1 MLAVSGSARASVLPE
16 VPTTVEA
23 GYPNS
28 EYNFWAGVFAPPKTS
43 EDLRARLYTEITK
56 ALQYQAVRQKLIELG
71 ANPMPLTSEQ
81 FEALVRREIE
91 TNTQLVKSAGIKV
104 N

>member
-1 MLAVSGSARASVLPE
+1 LPD

-28 EYNFWAGVFAPPKTS
+28 EYNFWAGVFAPAKTPANI
-43 EDLRARLYTEITK
+43 RAKLYAEIAKT
-56 ALQYQAVRQKLIELG
+56 LQNPATREKLVKLG
-71 ANPMPLTSEQ
+71 ADPMPLDSAQ
-81 FEALVRREIE
+81 FEALVRSEIE
-91 TNTQLVKSAGIKV
+91 TNTQLVKAAGIKV

>member
-1 MLAVSGSARASVLPE
+1 

-23 GYPNS
+23 GYPNT
-28 EYNFWAGVFAPPKTS
+28 EYNFWAGVFAPAKTS
-43 EDLRARLYTEITK
+43 ADVRARLHAEIAK
-56 ALQYQAVRQKLIELG
+56 ALMLPAIRQRLNELG
-71 ANPMPLTSEQ
+71 ADPMALTSEQ

-91 TNTQLVKSAGIKV
+91 TNTQLVKAAGIKV

>member
-1 MLAVSGSARASVLPE
+1 MLAVSGSARASALLE

-28 EYNFWAGVFAPPKTS
+28 EYNFWAGVFATPKTS

-56 ALQYQAVRQKLIELG
+56 AFQYQAVRQKLIELG
-71 ANPMPLTSEQ
+71 ADPMPLTSEQ
-81 FEALVRREIE
+81 FEALVRRE

>member
-1 MLAVSGSARASVLPE
+1 MMSSARSPTLPD

-28 EYNFWAGVFAPPKTS
+28 EYNFWAGVFVPAKTPPA
-43 EDLRARLYTEITK
+43 LRDRLHAEIVK
-56 ALQYQAVRQKLIELG
+56 ALKNPVLAERLAKLG
-71 ANPMPLTSEQ
+71 ADIAPMTPGQ
-81 FEALVRREIE
+81 FDAYVAKEMGVIKE
-91 TNTQLVKSAGIKV
+91 LVKTAKIPT